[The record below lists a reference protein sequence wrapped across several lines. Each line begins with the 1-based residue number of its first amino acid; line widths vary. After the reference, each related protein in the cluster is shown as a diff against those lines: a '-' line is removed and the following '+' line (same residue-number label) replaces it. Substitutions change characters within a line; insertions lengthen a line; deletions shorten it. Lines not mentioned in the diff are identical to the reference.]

1 MDVVLLLKGRS
12 SRHCRANAPYSNT
25 YTPQYLPL
33 EANQNHHY
41 QDKNIIHL
49 VKFTTTTSTK
59 MFFVIHEQFILYDL

>member
-1 MDVVLLLKGRS
+1 MDVVLLLKVVVTAGQM
-12 SRHCRANAPYSNT
+12 HHT
-25 YTPQYLPL
+25 VILTPQYLPL

>member
-41 QDKNIIHL
+41 QDKNIIHYHHL
-49 VKFTTTTSTK
+49 HQNVFCDT
-59 MFFVIHEQFILYDL
+59 